1 MAEKSSGKGK
11 WLTPLLAA
19 LLAVLAF
26 AAWNFYSPRETSLA
40 EHPRP
45 ARNQIYFGEH
55 KSIAVLPFELQ
66 DAQEGQEFWSVGF
79 SGELT
84 RLLTLVRGLTV
95 TSRNSALY
103 FRDRDAA
110 DLVIAERLQVN
121 NLLFGTFRFSGPK
134 VNLDFRLFSARRN
147 KDVWTQSQEL
157 EIGQMFGVQA
167 SLLRDVT
174 AEIGAG
180 NAGMDLEIEAV
191 NAEAWI
197 SYLRGIHHQQ
207 SRTMEG
213 FLEAETAF
221 RAALAVEPA
230 YELARLAMVST
241 WLARS
246 ASGDST
252 PLLVENA
259 RTELQKVIQ
268 SNSARP
274 EAQGLASYISR
285 NYDWDWAAAVDA
297 GHQAVR
303 LNPGDP
309 GLKSIASLALFSV
322 GRFEHARVLK
332 EEAVKQDPLN
342 LAGRLR
348 LGLLQEFAADYDAAL
363 ASYRN
368 LLGMN
373 PDFPGVRAFRAR
385 IKLIQQKPEAA
396 MKESEQETD
405 AFWKRYS
412 GILALTASERTEE
425 AAILLERMMAEDGPH
440 AAYQIAEILAFQG
453 DLDGAFDWLDRAYL
467 QRDGGMKELLG
478 NFFLKN
484 LHEDPRWAELLGRLG
499 LPLDLES
506 QSAYGNQSFGIK
518 S

>member
-1 MAEKSSGKGK
+1 MTEKSFEKGK
-11 WLTPLLAA
+11 WLTPLLAG

-26 AAWNFYSPRETSLA
+26 AAWNLYSPREMSYP
-40 EHPRP
+40 EHSRSV
-45 ARNQIYFGEH
+45 RNQIYFGEFR
-55 KSIAVLPFELQ
+55 SIAVLPFELK
-66 DAQEGQEFWSVGF
+66 DAPAGQEFWSVGF
-79 SGELT
+79 SAELT
-84 RLLTLVRGLTV
+84 RLLTQVRGLTV

-103 FRDRDAA
+103 FRGRSVADR
-110 DLVIAERLQVN
+110 VIAERLQVN
-121 NLLFGTFRFSGPK
+121 NLLFGTFRFSGQK
-134 VNLDFRLFSARRN
+134 VHLDLRLFSARRN
-147 KDVWTQSQEL
+147 EDVWTQSHEL
-157 EIGQMFGVQA
+157 ETGQLFGIQA
-167 SLLRDVT
+167 ALLESVI
-174 AEIGAG
+174 AAMGAG
-180 NAGMDLEIEAV
+180 KSAQNLEIEPV
-191 NAEAWI
+191 NAEAWP
-197 SYLRGIHHQQ
+197 SYLKGLHHQE
-207 SRTMEG
+207 SRTPEG
-213 FLEAETAF
+213 FLEAEKAF
-221 RAALAVEPA
+221 REALAIEPG
-230 YELARLAMVST
+230 YELARLALVST
-241 WLARS
+241 WLARR
-246 ASGDST
+246 AVGDQT
-252 PLLVENA
+252 PQLVENA
-259 RTELQKVIQ
+259 RAELQEVIQ
-268 SNSARP
+268 SNPARP

-297 GHQAVR
+297 GEEAVR
-303 LNPGDP
+303 FNPGDP
-309 GLKSIASLALFSV
+309 ELKGIASLALFSV
-322 GRFEHARVLK
+322 GQFERARTLK
-332 EEAVKQDPLN
+332 EEAVQQDPLN

-348 LGLLQEFAADYDAAL
+348 LGLLQEFAADYEAAL
-363 ASYRN
+363 ASYRK

-373 PDFPGVRAFRAR
+373 PNFPGARAFRAR
-385 IKLIQQKPEAA
+385 VKLIQQKPESA

-425 AAILLERMMAEDGPH
+425 AAILLEQMTAEDGSH